1 MVGFSWANDYFSIV
15 FAHKTK
21 NKQLMRFL
29 IILLCVWLTPILTSA
44 QSQTKLSIQPNDHIV
59 FIGNTFA
66 ERMQHFGYFET
77 LFHLQYPDSKLQF
90 RNMGWSADEPQL
102 QPRPLNF
109 GAQNEHLTNAQ
120 VDVIFLCFG
129 MNESF
134 QGADGLT
141 NYIQNLQ
148 TRIRNLKSQR
158 FNGKTAPRLVLV
170 SPIAH
175 EQLAKLRL
183 DPTIHNQQLQQY
195 TASMKQLA
203 IEENITFINLFDE
216 SQKLF
221 SADQKNYTING
232 IHLTDEGYQKVA
244 MMMMNELQLA
254 NQEATNWENLQALRE
269 LIVEKNRQFFFRWRP
284 VNSEY
289 IFGRRKEPFGVEN
302 FPGEMEMIDQIL
314 EGLDQQIWSTVS
326 ALKS

>member
-1 MVGFSWANDYFSIV
+1 
-15 FAHKTK
+15 
-21 NKQLMRFL
+21 MRFL
-29 IILLCVWLTPILTSA
+29 IILLCIWLSSISASA
-44 QSQTKLSIQPNDHIV
+44 QTQIKLSIQPNDHIV

-77 LFHLQYPDSKLQF
+77 LFHLQYPESKLQF

-102 QPRPLNF
+102 QPRPLHF
-109 GAQNEHLTNAQ
+109 GSLHEHLTNARA
-120 VDVIFLCFG
+120 DVIFLCFG
-129 MNESF
+129 MNESY
-134 QGADGLT
+134 QGERGLAT
-141 NYIQNLQ
+141 YIQNLQ
-148 TRIRNLKSQR
+148 TYIRDLKSKK
-158 FNGKTAPRLVLV
+158 FNGISSPRLVLV

-175 EQLAKLRL
+175 EKIAKLRL
-183 DPTIHNQQLQQY
+183 DPTMHNQQLQQY

-203 IEENITFINLFDE
+203 LQENIPFINLFDE
-216 SQKLF
+216 SQELF
-221 SADQKNYTING
+221 TADQQDYTING
-232 IHLTDEGYQKVA
+232 IHLTDDGYQQVA
-244 MMMMNELQLA
+244 IMMMNKLQLA
-254 NQEATNWENLQALRE
+254 NQEAADWKILQKLRA

-314 EGLDQQIWSTVS
+314 EDLDQQIWSTVS